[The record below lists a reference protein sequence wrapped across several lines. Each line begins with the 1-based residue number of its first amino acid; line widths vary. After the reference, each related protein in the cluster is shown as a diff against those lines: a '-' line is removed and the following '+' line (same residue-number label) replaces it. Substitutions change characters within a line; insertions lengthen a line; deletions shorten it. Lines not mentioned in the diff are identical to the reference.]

1 MNENLKKYKS
11 VFKETFGIED
21 QSLDDLKYQDI
32 PEWDS
37 VGHMG
42 LMNNLEENF
51 EIEMDIDDI
60 IDFSSFEK
68 GKEILEKYKVNF
80 GK

>member
-1 MNENLKKYKS
+1 MKENLNKYKT

-21 QSLDDLKYQDI
+21 KVLDNLNYQDI

-42 LMNNLEENF
+42 LMNSLEESF
-51 EIEMDIDDI
+51 EIEIDIDDI
-60 IDFSSFEK
+60 IDFSSFKK
-68 GKEILEKYKVNF
+68 GKEILAKYNIDF
-80 GK
+80 